1 MRASTGAISLISHV
15 IERQDTVN
23 IDDGVLGAV
32 TIQVQLLWA
41 TSKSHPTFKL
51 DVRDGEL
58 EDLA

>member
-1 MRASTGAISLISHV
+1 MGASTSAIGLVCHV
-15 IERQDTVN
+15 IERQDTVDVN
-23 IDDGVLGAV
+23 DRVLGTV

-41 TSKSHPTFKL
+41 TAKSHPTFKL